1 MAIESAK
8 YYKDHITDTNVSI
21 IFVDNG
27 VTKSVGINSTDNT
40 DYQAIVEWAKID
52 GNNITAAD

>member
-8 YYKDHITDTNVSI
+8 YYKDKSTNTNVSI

-27 VTKSVGINSTDNT
+27 VTKSVGINATDNT
-40 DYQAIVEWAKID
+40 DYQLIQEWAKTNTIEE
-52 GNNITAAD
+52 AD

>member
-27 VTKSVGINSTDNT
+27 VTKSVGINATDNT
-40 DYQAIVEWAKID
+40 DYQLIQEWVSA
-52 GNNITAAD
+52 GNTIEEAD